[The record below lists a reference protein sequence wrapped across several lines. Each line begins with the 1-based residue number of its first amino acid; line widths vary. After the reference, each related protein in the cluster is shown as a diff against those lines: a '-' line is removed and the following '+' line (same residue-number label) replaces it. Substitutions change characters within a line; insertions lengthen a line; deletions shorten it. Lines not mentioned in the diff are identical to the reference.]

1 MFDLFSFFT
10 GVIAVLP
17 FTSSMGEN
25 GPIFRAKQ
33 PYFPKSF
40 GVAKT
45 APYKG
50 AKIWLHSQGRKWPLR
65 KGLKWPL
72 RKGLKWPLRKGPFQG
87 QKFGPIF
94 GAKMAPP

>member
-1 MFDLFSFFT
+1 MALFDLFSFFT

-17 FTSSMGEN
+17 STFLSAKMA
-25 GPIFRAKQ
+25 PYLRATL
-33 PYFPKSF
+33 FPEIIWLSC
-40 GVAKT
+40 GAKT

-50 AKIWLHSQGRKWPLR
+50 AKIWVHSQGPKWPLR

-72 RKGLKWPLRKGPFQG
+72 SKGPSQG
-87 QKFGPIF
+87 QKFGPVL